1 MNPHRLGSY
10 RFASSLVVSLTGA
23 LFLLLPTGCSPPTGV
38 TSSPDPA
45 PTATPTSC
53 AGWTCTL
60 EGIVYVNS
68 ATPANRLPGAQV
80 TLTQV
85 SHCSPTVG
93 DHETRTG
100 DDGAFRFQVYLH
112 DTDTF
117 WFEVEE
123 DGYEPVRQSLG
134 GFDCLY
140 CACPPVEIVLQ
151 APLSDPGPTLGWHQR
166 ACGME

>member
-1 MNPHRLGSY
+1 MNPYRLNSY
-10 RFASSLVVSLTGA
+10 RCTSRLVVGLTGV
-23 LFLLLPTGCSPPTGV
+23 LFLLLATGCIPPSGV

-45 PTATPTSC
+45 PSATPTSC

-60 EGIVYVNS
+60 EGTVYVNS
-68 ATPANRLPGAQV
+68 PSLDARLPGARV
-80 TLTQV
+80 TLSQV

-93 DHETRTG
+93 EQETRTG
-100 DDGAFRFQVYLH
+100 NDGAFQFEIYLH

-117 WFEVEE
+117 WFEVKA

-140 CACPPVEIVLQ
+140 CSCPPVEIVLE
-151 APLSDPGPTLGWHQR
+151 AP
-166 ACGME
+166 